1 MCFQTALN
9 MVIKSMSV
17 DLKSLGILVVAV
29 QPGWVV
35 TKMGGPNAL
44 ISTAESVTGL
54 LKVMAGLSEADAGC
68 MMGKFCPGHEENQQH
83 A

>member
-68 MMGKFCPGHEENQQH
+68 MIGYDGEVLPWT
-83 A
+83 